1 MPTQGEMSMP
11 VEERQSEAIQPT
23 SEISSRGRL
32 SEKICLITGGAGN
45 IGEIITKRFLE
56 EGAIC
61 IITGRNQEKLQNLKN
76 KLFGAEKNGRS
87 RSLYLLA
94 FNAANPSEVHEA
106 MQQVKREF
114 GRIDVLVNNAGTAG
128 PKQTLANLPFTQAEL
143 EALRQQG
150 FADTETVFDAVGNI
164 LGITWLMTRAAFDVL
179 SVGASVINVST
190 IFSRT
195 EYFGRAAYSVP
206 KSALNALTKHMAREL
221 GLSQKGIRLNIVYPG
236 PIDTDR
242 IRIVFS
248 AMDKLKSQ
256 KEGATQ
262 EHFFDKMILQRE
274 SERGMTKIFPKAEDV
289 ANTILF
295 LASDES
301 KAFAGHAFEVTNGMQ
316 VAEESR
322 TTLTSRPRLR
332 ISDGTGKKVLI
343 IAGDQID
350 DAVGYAKRF
359 LEAKSGVILVFQHP
373 VYYERAKSE
382 YPQLDIRHFDALDA
396 ESRHAFFTALL
407 GDAPIDNVI
416 VLPRCEKNFQN
427 AYLLDTS
434 DELAQKF
441 LDQEIVGTLAVASS
455 LAKFFVEEQDKL
467 REAPRVVFIS
477 SPAYGRSV
485 YHDILRAANEELI
498 RIWRDEAA
506 TLKAQGKQKFEIVAH
521 QLLRFTQK
529 EENNFNLTAG
539 FALELLNTAKK
550 LEEINLYLPT
560 YVEQPAQSGL
570 VDSLYGMHLGKVAV
584 ITGGSQGIGG
594 EIGRMLAL
602 AGARVVLAAR
612 REAELEAK
620 RKQIVE
626 EITRIGY
633 SSPEERVAILPNVD
647 VADENALNRLV
658 EFTVRKFGRIDYLI
672 NNAGIAGA
680 ETMVVDMSLK
690 DWRHTLKANLISNFS
705 LMRKVLPLMKRQG
718 YGYILNVSSYFGG
731 EKYVAVPYP
740 NRADYAA
747 SKAGQRALAE
757 SFAKF
762 LGPELVINAIAP
774 GPVEGRR
781 LAGEGNQPGLFERRS
796 RLILATKR
804 INDLYAAT
812 IQALNDGAKIED
824 LLASMQHNSVDEL
837 LDGATVHQ
845 RLQMMAHHIRNTADS
860 HSASY
865 THLMDKGIAE
875 KFIERLKVGCYLTDP
890 ELGAKFLRDLPLPT
904 EEFFSREFLLREAKK
919 IHDGILSMLYL
930 KRMPTEEDIALATV
944 HYLAAGGVS
953 GETFHPSGGLRF
965 DRTVT
970 EGELFGKPKQ
980 ERLAQFEGK
989 TIYIFSEYLFEE
1001 AARLT
1006 RAYIGEYKVKQ
1017 VVLLTKSTYIA
1028 EQFRLRFPEWEKTGR
1043 LHVRAIGMQLED
1055 AIDKAVA
1062 DFGRPHAVVSMPFEP
1077 IPIKPLVADKSGN
1090 WENVFNERDFEEL
1103 IENNLTFHFRIARKC
1118 SLLGEMQIVLVTPK
1132 TSQRSTD
1139 EEFALANFI
1148 KTTLHSLTA
1157 TLGVENERLIHHAA
1171 VNQVDLTRRAKSE
1184 KPRTESEIEEEL
1196 ERFVTACLLTTAPLP
1211 TPEESRYRS
1220 RIYRGNAI
1228 TV

>member
-1 MPTQGEMSMP
+1 MQ
-11 VEERQSEAIQPT
+11 ERLA
-23 SEISSRGRL
+23 G
-32 SEKICLITGGAGN
+32 KICLITGGAGN
-45 IGEIITKRFLE
+45 IGEVITAKFLA
-56 EGAIC
+56 EGATC
-61 IITGRNQEKLQNLKN
+61 IITGRNQEKLQQLKA
-76 KLFGAEKNGRS
+76 KLFSAEKNGRS
-87 RSLYLLA
+87 KSLHLLA
-94 FNAANPSEVHEA
+94 FNAANPDEVHEA
-106 MQQVKREF
+106 MQQVKRQF
-114 GRIDVLVNNAGTAG
+114 DKLDVLINNAGTAG
-128 PKQTLANLPFTQAEL
+128 PKQTLANLPFTPAEL
-143 EALRQQG
+143 EALRHQG
-150 FADTETVFDAVGNI
+150 FMDTETVFDAVNNI
-164 LGITWLMTRAAFDVL
+164 LGITWLMTRAAFDIL

-206 KSALNALTKHMAREL
+206 KSALNALTKHLAKEL
-221 GLSQKGIRLNIVYPG
+221 GLSRKGIRLNTVYPG

-242 IRIVFS
+242 IRTVFN
-248 AMDKLKSQ
+248 AMDKLKGQ

-262 EHFFDKMILQRE
+262 EHFFGKMILQRE
-274 SERGMTKIFPKAEDV
+274 NAGAMSKIFPKAEDV

-316 VAEESR
+316 VPEESR

-332 ISDGTGKKVLI
+332 IADGTGKKTLL

-350 DAVGYAKRF
+350 DAIGYAKRL
-359 LEAKSGVILVFQHP
+359 LEAKSSVIIAFQHP
-373 VYYERAKSE
+373 AYYERAKSD
-382 YPQLDIRHFDALDA
+382 YPQFDIRHFNALDA
-396 ESRHAFFTALL
+396 ESRHTFFASLL
-407 GDAPIDNVI
+407 SDAPIDNVI

-441 LDQEIVGTLAVASS
+441 LDQEIVGSLAVASS

-467 REAPRVVFIS
+467 REAPRVIFIS

-498 RIWRDEAA
+498 RIWRDESEV
-506 TLKAQGKQKFEIVAH
+506 LKAQGKQKFEVVAY

-539 FALELLNTAKK
+539 FALEILNTAKK

-560 YVEQPAQSGL
+560 YVEQPSQSGL
-570 VDSLYGMHLGKVAV
+570 IDSLYGMHLGKVAV

-612 REAELEAK
+612 REAELKAK
-620 RKQIVE
+620 REQIVQE
-626 EITRIGY
+626 LVRIGY
-633 SSPEERVAILPNVD
+633 SLPEERVAILPNVD
-647 VADENALNRLV
+647 VADEAALGRLV
-658 EFTVRKFGRIDYLI
+658 EFAVQRFGRIDYLI

-680 ETMVVDMSLK
+680 ETMVVDMHLK

-705 LMRKVLPLMKRQG
+705 LMRKVLPMMKRQG

-740 NRADYAA
+740 NRADYAV

-774 GPVEGRR
+774 GPVEGIR
-781 LAGEGNQPGLFERRS
+781 LAGEGNRPGLFERRS

-804 INDLYAAT
+804 VNDLYAAT

-824 LLASMQHNSVDEL
+824 LLETMQHNSVSEL

-845 RLQMMAHHIRNTADS
+845 RLQMLAQQIRNTADS

-875 KFIERLKVGCYLTDP
+875 KFIERLKTGCYLTDH
-890 ELGAKFLRDLPLPT
+890 ELAAKFLRNLPLPT
-904 EEFFSREFLLREAKK
+904 EDFFSKEFLLREAKK

-930 KRMPTEEDIALATV
+930 KRMPTEEDVALATV

-953 GETFHPSGGLRF
+953 GETFHPSGGL
-965 DRTVT
+965 
-970 EGELFGKPKQ
+970 
-980 ERLAQFEGK
+980 
-989 TIYIFSEYLFEE
+989 
-1001 AARLT
+1001 
-1006 RAYIGEYKVKQ
+1006 
-1017 VVLLTKSTYIA
+1017 
-1028 EQFRLRFPEWEKTGR
+1028 
-1043 LHVRAIGMQLED
+1043 
-1055 AIDKAVA
+1055 
-1062 DFGRPHAVVSMPFEP
+1062 
-1077 IPIKPLVADKSGN
+1077 
-1090 WENVFNERDFEEL
+1090 
-1103 IENNLTFHFRIARKC
+1103 
-1118 SLLGEMQIVLVTPK
+1118 
-1132 TSQRSTD
+1132 
-1139 EEFALANFI
+1139 
-1148 KTTLHSLTA
+1148 
-1157 TLGVENERLIHHAA
+1157 
-1171 VNQVDLTRRAKSE
+1171 
-1184 KPRTESEIEEEL
+1184 
-1196 ERFVTACLLTTAPLP
+1196 
-1211 TPEESRYRS
+1211 
-1220 RIYRGNAI
+1220 
-1228 TV
+1228 

>member
-1 MPTQGEMSMP
+1 MPAKEKNVALQPLGDTATQG
-11 VEERQSEAIQPT
+11 
-23 SEISSRGRL
+23 RL
-32 SEKICLITGGAGN
+32 KDKICLITGGAGN
-45 IGEIITKRFLE
+45 IGERITARFLS

-61 IITGRNQEKLQNLKN
+61 IITGRNQEKLEQLRH
-76 KLFGAEKNGRS
+76 KLFATETNGRS
-87 RSLYLLA
+87 KSLHLMA
-94 FNAANPSEVHEA
+94 FNAADPEAVHRA
-106 MQQVKREF
+106 MDDIRREF
-114 GRIDVLVNNAGTAG
+114 GRLDVLVNNAGTAG
-128 PKQTLANLPFTQAEL
+128 PKQLLSNLPFTAAEL

-150 FADTETVFDAVGNI
+150 FMDNETVFDAVANI
-164 LGITWLMTRAAFDVL
+164 LGITWLMTRAAFEIL

-206 KSALNALTKHMAREL
+206 KSALNALSKHLAKEL
-221 GLSQKGIRLNIVYPG
+221 GLSKKGIRLNLVYPG

-242 IRIVFS
+242 IRTVFN
-248 AMDKLKSQ
+248 AMDKLKGQ

-262 EHFFDKMILQRE
+262 EHFFSKMILQRE
-274 SERGMTKIFPKAEDV
+274 TGSGMGRMFPKADDV
-289 ANTILF
+289 ANTIVF

-301 KAFAGHAFEVTNGMQ
+301 QAFAGHSFEVTNGMQ
-316 VAEESR
+316 VPEESR

-332 ISDGTGKKVLI
+332 ISDGTGKKTLI
-343 IAGDQID
+343 IAGDQIE

-359 LEAKSGVILVFQHP
+359 LDAKSSVILVFQHP
-373 VYYERAKSE
+373 TYYERAKVE
-382 YPQLDIRHFDALDA
+382 YPNLDIRHFSALDA
-396 ESRHAFFTALL
+396 ESRHAFFDGLL
-407 GDAPIDNVI
+407 KEAPIDNVV

-441 LDQEIVGTLAVASS
+441 LEQEIVGTLAVASS
-455 LAKFFVEEQDKL
+455 LAKFFVQEQALL

-498 RIWRDEAA
+498 RIWRDEAE
-506 TLKAQGKQKFEIVAH
+506 TLKAQGKQKYGIVAH
-521 QLLRFTQK
+521 QILRYSQK
-529 EENNFNLTAG
+529 EENNFDLTAG
-539 FALELLNTAKK
+539 FALEVLCTAKK
-550 LEEINLYLPT
+550 LEEINLYLPP
-560 YVEQPAQSGL
+560 YLEQPAQSGL
-570 VDSLYGMHLGKVAV
+570 IDSLYGMHLGKVAV

-612 REAELEAK
+612 RESELQAKRAQIIAELE
-620 RKQIVE
+620 
-626 EITRIGY
+626 RIGY
-633 SSPEERVAILPNVD
+633 SNPEERVAIVPNTD
-647 VADENALNRLV
+647 VADEAALGRLV
-658 EFTVRKFGRIDYLI
+658 EFTVQRYGRIDYLI
-672 NNAGIAGA
+672 NNAGISGA
-680 ETMVVDMSLK
+680 ETMVVDMSVK

-740 NRADYAA
+740 NRADYAV

-774 GPVEGRR
+774 GPVEGIR
-781 LAGEGNQPGLFERRS
+781 LAGEGNRPGLFERRG
-796 RLILATKR
+796 RLILSTKR
-804 INDLYAAT
+804 VNDLYAAT
-812 IQALNDGAKIED
+812 IQALESGAKIED
-824 LLASMQHNSVDEL
+824 LLASMQHNSVAEL
-837 LDGATVHQ
+837 LDGTTVHQ
-845 RLQMMAHHIRNTADS
+845 RLQLLAQHIQNTADS

-865 THLMDKGIAE
+865 THLMDQTIAE
-875 KFIERLKVGCYLTDP
+875 RFIERLKLGCYLTDH
-890 ELGAKFLRDLPLPT
+890 ELAEKFLRELPLPT
-904 EEFFSREFLLREAKK
+904 EDFFSKEILLREAKK

-930 KRMPTEEDIALATV
+930 KRMPTEEDVALATV

-1001 AARLT
+1001 AARLIQ
-1006 RAYIGEYKVKQ
+1006 AYIGEYKVKQ
-1017 VVLLTKSTYIA
+1017 VVLFTKSTYIA
-1028 EQFRLRFPEWEKTGR
+1028 EQFRLRFADWAKSGR
-1043 LHVRAIGMQLED
+1043 LHARAIGMQLED
-1055 AIDKAVA
+1055 AIDAAVA
-1062 DFGRPHAVVSMPFEP
+1062 EFGRPHAVISMPFEP

-1090 WENVFNERDFEEL
+1090 WENVFNEEDFEEL
-1103 IENNLTFHFRIARKC
+1103 VENNLTFHFRIARKC
-1118 SLLGEMQIVLVTPK
+1118 SLLGQLQIVLVTPK
-1132 TSQRSTD
+1132 TSQRSTA

-1157 TLGVENERLIHHAA
+1157 TLGVENERLIHHVA

-1184 KPRTESEIEEEL
+1184 KPQTEGEIEEEL
-1196 ERFVTACLLTTAPLP
+1196 ERFVMACMLTSAPLP
-1211 TPEESRYRS
+1211 TPEVSRYRS